1 MGKTKNRN
9 RSETEYLKGIIR
21 QLQSQLKY
29 YKQRE
34 NYLEGPIEQVEEVQ
48 EIEADQCPR
57 CSHGVL
63 ITYDFFRAV
72 LKKCDCGY
80 EERKAKN

>member
-34 NYLEGPIEQVEEVQ
+34 NYLEGPIEQ
-48 EIEADQCPR
+48 EI
-57 CSHGVL
+57 G
-63 ITYDFFRAV
+63 RAHV
-72 LKKCDCGY
+72 
-80 EERKAKN
+80 